1 MSCFIDVAFDS
12 INKYGEELCGDNV
25 EIIRTED
32 GVIVVLADGLGSG
45 VKANILATL
54 TSKIAATMLM
64 EGASIDETVDT
75 IVHTLPVCSVRKL
88 AYSTFTI
95 IKVDNN
101 GNVYTVEYDNPPF
114 ILVRENKYYDVKK
127 RNSIMINDRV
137 IKESNFTLKQGD
149 TLTVVSDG
157 AIHAGVGAV
166 LNLGWQW
173 ENLKDHLTRVVGKE
187 KCSKNVT
194 KNLIEVCQNLYMGK
208 PGDDTTVVTIK
219 MREPE
224 EIDMFTGPPKD
235 TEKDEWF
242 VKKFMEGKGKK
253 IVCGGTAA
261 NIVARELKESLEVN
275 MDLIGPDVP
284 PTAKIKGIDLVT
296 EGVLTL
302 SKAVEKIKE
311 YADTS
316 IEENPV
322 YKLKAKDGASRL
334 AKMLI
339 EDCTKLNL
347 WVGKAVNPA
356 HQNPDLPIDL
366 SIKLKVV
373 DELIDLM
380 KKLGKHVNLTY
391 I

>member
-25 EIIRTED
+25 EVIRTED

-54 TSKIAATMLM
+54 TAKIAATMLM

-95 IKVDNN
+95 IKVDND

-114 ILVRENKYYDVKK
+114 ILVRKNKYYDVKR
-127 RNSIMINDRV
+127 RNSIKINDRA
-137 IKESNFTLKQGD
+137 IKESNFKLKQGD

-173 ENLKDHLTRVVGKE
+173 ENVRDHLTRVVGKE
-187 KCSKNVT
+187 KCSKNIT
-194 KNLIEVCQNLYMGK
+194 KNLIEVCKNLYMGK

-235 TEKDEWF
+235 SKNDAWI
-242 VKKFMEGKGKK
+242 VKKLMEGKGKK

-261 NIVARELKESLEVN
+261 NIVARELKEELVVD
-275 MDLIGPDVP
+275 MDIISPDVP

-311 YADTS
+311 YVDTS
-316 IEENPV
+316 IEENPI
-322 YKLKAKDGASRL
+322 YNLNAKDGASKL

-380 KKLGKHVNLTY
+380 KKLGKQINLTY

>member
-1 MSCFIDVAFDS
+1 
-12 INKYGEELCGDNV
+12 
-25 EIIRTED
+25 
-32 GVIVVLADGLGSG
+32 
-45 VKANILATL
+45 
-54 TSKIAATMLM
+54 
-64 EGASIDETVDT
+64 
-75 IVHTLPVCSVRKL
+75 
-88 AYSTFTI
+88 
-95 IKVDNN
+95 
-101 GNVYTVEYDNPPF
+101 
-114 ILVRENKYYDVKK
+114 
-127 RNSIMINDRV
+127 
-137 IKESNFTLKQGD
+137 
-149 TLTVVSDG
+149 
-157 AIHAGVGAV
+157 
-166 LNLGWQW
+166 
-173 ENLKDHLTRVVGKE
+173 
-187 KCSKNVT
+187 
-194 KNLIEVCQNLYMGK
+194 
-208 PGDDTTVVTIK
+208 
-219 MREPE
+219 
-224 EIDMFTGPPKD
+224 
-235 TEKDEWF
+235 
-242 VKKFMEGKGKK
+242 
-253 IVCGGTAA
+253 
-261 NIVARELKESLEVN
+261 